1 MKNSGIEKI
10 PYNPNVSK
18 SSIGG
23 QNNFSKENAKFN
35 VTKSGIFHT
44 G

>member
-1 MKNSGIEKI
+1 LKNSGIEEI
-10 PYNPNVSK
+10 PVNPNVSK

-23 QNNFSKENAKFN
+23 QNKYREENAKFN
-35 VTKSGIFHT
+35 DTKSGIFHT